1 MHLLELSDYSLAPG
15 GSGSGI
21 YGFYLAVDSGDVCA
35 VDAATADDAHR
46 FLRALATLVRPL
58 KGTYRFKG
66 KVVDLKNHRDT
77 LKCKRRIGYVAPDAA
92 LISNITVRQNLLLN
106 KYYFLNDLT
115 AALDENACALCDA
128 FGISEQLDKR
138 PAALN
143 IMESQAAIVIRELC
157 KKPDILLLNRPEDF
171 LGHARFDLLTRLF
184 NQWVDLKLPVVLW
197 THDKRLIR
205 RYANRK
211 ILITNGSLTSLTIK
225 RSSGETE

>member
-1 MHLLELSDYSLAPG
+1 
-15 GSGSGI
+15 
-21 YGFYLAVDSGDVCA
+21 
-35 VDAATADDAHR
+35 
-46 FLRALATLVRPL
+46 
-58 KGTYRFKG
+58 
-66 KVVDLKNHRDT
+66 
-77 LKCKRRIGYVAPDAA
+77 
-92 LISNITVRQNLLLN
+92 
-106 KYYFLNDLT
+106 LT